1 MKVCIGKNQRFLKCS
16 NSEPLDKN
24 KKTLTHVFRCT
35 RQYKTNVQ
43 SLRKSFEVMNEMFTF
58 NTFRV

>member
-1 MKVCIGKNQRFLKCS
+1 MKCS

-24 KKTLTHVFRCT
+24 KKTLTDVFRYT
-35 RQYKTNVQ
+35 RQYKTNGQ